1 MIISPYHGSL
11 EDIRNKDSSTNVSLD
26 VELLDDDGKS
36 HSNSA
41 KTRDFFDLDFMNSRS
56 NSCKITIHLEYFPPI
71 HLEYL
76 PPSNCRDKI

>member
-11 EDIRNKDSSTNVSLD
+11 EDIKNKDSSMIVALD
-26 VELLDDDGKS
+26 FESLDDDGRS
-36 HSNSA
+36 HRNSA
-41 KTRDFFDLDFMNSRS
+41 KTRAFIDLDFMNSIS
-56 NSCKITIHLEYFPPI
+56 NSCKISI